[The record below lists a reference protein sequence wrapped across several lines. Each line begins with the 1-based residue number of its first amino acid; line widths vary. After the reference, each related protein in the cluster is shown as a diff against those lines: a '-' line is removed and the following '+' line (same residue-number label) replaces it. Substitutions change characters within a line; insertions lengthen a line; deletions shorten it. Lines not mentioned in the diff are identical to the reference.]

1 MKAVDVTTTDGT
13 RSFFSA
19 CSGSAR
25 WRGGK
30 VLLTGN
36 HHHVGDMVSF
46 QQPWTAPRYFI
57 KRYLLGQVVT
67 KVCSHVTVV
76 FRHHLLG
83 GVVEEIPSHLYLRSG
98 NFALHGFC
106 LNFSAGSC
114 LESMINHL
122 VMVQLTSRA
131 SRSICSTR
139 CASWSVICHMSYV
152 ICLCGLYGKKVRLSG
167 KVYQSSWRTEESPKL
182 YQVGMRGQVSRVVLA
197 SVGGGGSP

>member
-1 MKAVDVTTTDGT
+1 MDVTTTDGT

-67 KVCSHVTVV
+67 KVCSHVTVA

-114 LESMINHL
+114 LESMMNHL

-139 CASWSVICHMSYV
+139 CASWSVICHMSLWPLWQKGSF
-152 ICLCGLYGKKVRLSG
+152 IRKGLSEFL
-167 KVYQSSWRTEESPKL
+167 EN
-182 YQVGMRGQVSRVVLA
+182 
-197 SVGGGGSP
+197 

>member
-98 NFALHGFC
+98 NFALHGF
-106 LNFSAGSC
+106 LSEFFRRVSC

-122 VMVQLTSRA
+122 VMVQTDKQGITQHMPAQDAPPGLSY
-131 SRSICSTR
+131 
-139 CASWSVICHMSYV
+139 VICHMS
-152 ICLCGLYGKKVRLSG
+152 LWPLWQKRF
-167 KVYQSSWRTEESPKL
+167 VYQERFIRAPGELKRVLSCTKL
-182 YQVGMRGQVSRVVLA
+182 GCEDKYPASYSQV
-197 SVGGGGSP
+197 